1 MPTTREG
8 RGTTSKCLSPSW
20 RKRLYTCTV
29 NRMLNILVIW
39 CSPWLNLSLGNE
51 WESILD
57 FHLKTTIKPTFV
69 MLSSI
74 TCKRWQKNALE
85 INKGATIRISYNV
98 TFVNDMSSGTT
109 YGDGFKNGARSMYIS
124 RSSGVKWISWRD
136 IPLLETGFTN
146 SLRLCLRKRVAI
158 KFSCSGQRSTNNR
171 SSVIVKPSYLIGKR
185 SPLES

>member
-1 MPTTREG
+1 
-8 RGTTSKCLSPSW
+8 
-20 RKRLYTCTV
+20 
-29 NRMLNILVIW
+29 
-39 CSPWLNLSLGNE
+39 
-51 WESILD
+51 
-57 FHLKTTIKPTFV
+57 

-74 TCKRWQKNALE
+74 PYKSWQNNDLE

-146 SLRLCLRKRVAI
+146 SLRLCLWNTESL
-158 KFSCSGQRSTNNR
+158 KFSCNGQRSTNTP
-171 SSVIVKPSYLIGKR
+171 SSVIVQPSYLIGKR
-185 SPLES
+185 SPLESQGKGLCWKSTFDCRSTNKWLHKQQDRINILFKSTDFSV